1 MSRKTGTVK
10 FFSEKGFGFITPD
23 DGSEDLFVHFS
34 DIDCEGFKSL
44 ADGEAVE
51 FCTEWDDRK
60 GKSRAT
66 QVTGP
71 RGAPVQGSQRGG
83 GKGGGFGGG
92 GFGGGKGG
100 GGYGGGYGGGKGG
113 GKGGGYGGGRDYY

>member
-44 ADGEAVE
+44 ADGEPVE

-83 GKGGGFGGG
+83 G
-92 GFGGGKGG
+92 GGK
-100 GGYGGGYGGGKGG
+100 GGGYGGGKGG
-113 GKGGGYGGGRDYY
+113 GFGGKGGGRDYY

>member
-1 MSRKTGTVK
+1 MTSRKPGVVK
-10 FFSEKGFGFITPD
+10 FFSEKGFGFISPN

-34 DIDCEGFKSL
+34 DIDGDGFKSL
-44 ADGEAVE
+44 ADGEEVE

-83 GKGGGFGGG
+83 GGKGGG

-100 GGYGGGYGGGKGG
+100 GFGGK
-113 GKGGGYGGGRDYY
+113 GGGRDYY

>member
-1 MSRKTGTVK
+1 MARKPGTVK
-10 FFSEKGFGFITPD
+10 FFSEKGFGFISPD

-66 QVTGP
+66 RVTGP

-83 GKGGGFGGG
+83 GKGGY
-92 GFGGGKGG
+92 GGKGD
-100 GGYGGGYGGGKGG
+100 GYGGGKGG
-113 GKGGGYGGGRDYY
+113 KGGYGGGRDYY